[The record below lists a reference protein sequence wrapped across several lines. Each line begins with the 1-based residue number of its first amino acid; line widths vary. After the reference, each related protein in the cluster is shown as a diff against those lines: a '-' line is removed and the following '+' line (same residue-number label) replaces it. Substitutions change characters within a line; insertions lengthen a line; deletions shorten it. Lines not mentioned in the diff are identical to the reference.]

1 MAEQRCLQSAA
12 SSLEGV
18 LGGTRGLDLA
28 HHLGKDYGHAIH
40 VAVRGHILFG
50 RLYSNRL
57 EEVAL
62 ADPILD
68 RHSV

>member
-12 SSLEGV
+12 SSLEGG

-40 VAVRGHILFG
+40 VAVRGHILSGLIF
-50 RLYSNRL
+50 N
-57 EEVAL
+57 
-62 ADPILD
+62 
-68 RHSV
+68 